1 MGCSTQSNLKTQFLS
16 IVMTTIANLL
26 ITPVVSLNRRFRG
39 RFASSALDTPP
50 PPVSDTKQWEFGRYC
65 WKATVEALDK
75 DGIVERTFIGYSQN
89 MDITTRTQVACD
101 RFKQP
106 GTVCG
111 EVMMVMKGGDCD
123 EVIFMK
129 QKTGTIRNL

>member
-1 MGCSTQSNLKTQFLS
+1 
-16 IVMTTIANLL
+16 MTTIANLL

-50 PPVSDTKQWEFGRYC
+50 PPVDNTKQWDFGRYC
-65 WKATVEALDK
+65 WKS
-75 DGIVERTFIGYSQN
+75 IVESSDEKTGKPDCTFIGYSEDMN
-89 MDITTRTQVACD
+89 IASRTKYACD
-101 RFKQP
+101 RHKKL

-111 EVMMVMKGGDCD
+111 EPALIMKGGECD

-129 QKTGTIRNL
+129 IKDGKLVKISYL

>member
-1 MGCSTQSNLKTQFLS
+1 M
-16 IVMTTIANLL
+16 ITIANCM

-50 PPVSDTKQWEFGRYC
+50 PPVSDTKQWEFGSYC

-75 DGIVERTFIGYSQN
+75 DGIVDRTFIGYSQN

>member
-1 MGCSTQSNLKTQFLS
+1 MSTLTNFLMNPVFSLKRHHS
-16 IVMTTIANLL
+16 SLL
-26 ITPVVSLNRRFRG
+26 D
-39 RFASSALDTPP
+39 APP
-50 PPVSDTKQWEFGRYC
+50 PPIIDTKQWEFGSYC

-75 DGIVERTFIGYSQN
+75 DGIIERTFIGYSQN

-106 GTVCG
+106 RTMCG
-111 EVMMVMKGGDCD
+111 EVKMVMKGGQCD

-129 QKTGTIRNL
+129 QKTGVMTTL